1 MSQKEVLI
9 CLMNLGGKATIA
21 DLADEYNRIHFPN
34 NIEYRQLKVKDV
46 KKTMQSDTS
55 KLIRDRMIRRL
66 VTKPFPKDPHII
78 NRIIVWYEITEYG
91 WKIIDADRLQ
101 KVQQVHNLRN

>member
-55 KLIRDRMIRRL
+55 KLIRDRMIQRS

-91 WKIIDADRLQ
+91 YKIIDADRLQ
-101 KVQQVHNLRN
+101 EIQQVHNLRN